1 MNYGNTNTIIII
13 VENCDYMFHYKIVFK
28 LFVSFI
34 ITVMLMSFI
43 KPEKKKKIIFFGD
56 SITQL
61 GIKPGGYIP
70 QLDTL
75 LKKDGVTDYQLEGA
89 GIGGNKVYDLYLR
102 MDSDVIAKNPD
113 IVFIY
118 IGINDIWHKVTH
130 GTGTDP
136 DKYEVFYKAIIKKL
150 TDKNI
155 KVIVCTPTV
164 IGERNDY
171 SNQQDGELN
180 MYSNIIKNMAKK
192 QSIPVCDLRN
202 AFVKYLQ
209 ENNPKNLEKGILTLD
224 RVHLN
229 DKGNLLVAQ
238 QMLQTLKENK

>member
-1 MNYGNTNTIIII
+1 
-13 VENCDYMFHYKIVFK
+13 MFHYKIVFK

-34 ITVMLMSFI
+34 IIVMLMSFI
-43 KPEKKKKIIFFGD
+43 KPDKKKKIIFFGD

-75 LKKDGVTDYQLEGA
+75 LKKEGLTDYQLEGA
-89 GIGGNKVYDLYLR
+89 GISGNKVYDLYLR
-102 MDSDVIAKNPD
+102 IDSDVIAKNPD

-180 MYSNIIKNMAKK
+180 MYSNIIRNMARK
-192 QSIPVCDLRN
+192 QSIPICDLRN
-202 AFVKYLQ
+202 AFEKYLT
-209 ENNPKNLEKGILTLD
+209 ENNSKNLEKGILTLD

-238 QMLQTLKENK
+238 QMLQIIKEIK

>member
-1 MNYGNTNTIIII
+1 MLCRKNFFTLSCI
-13 VENCDYMFHYKIVFK
+13 
-28 LFVSFI
+28 FI
-34 ITVMLMSFI
+34 LLVAMMSFI
-43 KPEKKKKIIFFGD
+43 KPDKKKKIIFFGD
-56 SITQL
+56 SITQM
-61 GIKPGGYIP
+61 GMKPGGYIT
-70 QLDTL
+70 QMDSLI
-75 LKKDGVTDYQLEGA
+75 KKEGIDNYQLEGA

-102 MDSDVIAKNPD
+102 MDTDVLSKNPD

-118 IGINDIWHKVTH
+118 VGINDIWHKVTH

-150 TDKNI
+150 TDRNI
-155 KVIVCTPTV
+155 KVVLCTPTV

-180 MYSNIIKNMAKK
+180 MYSNIIRNIAQK

-202 AFVKYLQ
+202 VFIKYLQ
-209 ENNPKNLEKGILTLD
+209 ENNPTNQEKGILTTD

-229 DKGNLLVAQ
+229 DKGNLIVAQ
-238 QMLQTLKENK
+238 QMWKLIKDVR

>member
-1 MNYGNTNTIIII
+1 
-13 VENCDYMFHYKIVFK
+13 
-28 LFVSFI
+28 
-34 ITVMLMSFI
+34 MLMSFI
-43 KPEKKKKIIFFGD
+43 KPDKKKKIIFFGD

-75 LKKDGVTDYQLEGA
+75 LKKEGLTDYQLEGA
-89 GIGGNKVYDLYLR
+89 GISGNKVYDLYLR
-102 MDSDVIAKNPD
+102 IDSDVIAKNPD

-180 MYSNIIKNMAKK
+180 MYSNIIRNMARK
-192 QSIPVCDLRN
+192 QSIPICDLRN
-202 AFVKYLQ
+202 AFEKYLT
-209 ENNPKNLEKGILTLD
+209 ENNSKNLEKGILTLD

-238 QMLQTLKENK
+238 QMLQAIKEMK